1 MSATHAGSTGRAGGV
16 SPSSGSEFLRV
27 GVVGLGA
34 MGRPIARRLASQD
47 FPVLGYDPRF
57 PPDPDPEDG
66 VVLVH
71 DARELATR
79 TDVTLVLVGTDEQL
93 LSVVGD
99 QEVGIFAGAGAGHV
113 ILIGSTVAPRTSTE
127 VGHLAAPHGVAVLD
141 AALCRG
147 EAPARDGTLLVL
159 AGGDEQAFRTCEPVL
174 RAIASDVHHLGGLG
188 AGQVG
193 KMINNYLLWLTV
205 VGNYEALRLGAR
217 MGLDLDALR
226 AALLQSSG
234 ANWAL
239 ETWERARPMPW
250 AEDDMAVLMQ
260 AADEQKLPMIAAGV
274 VRELIKA
281 IKLEKAVL
289 PDGGGSSGSMDQLVR
304 AVERLRPQQP

>member
-1 MSATHAGSTGRAGGV
+1 
-16 SPSSGSEFLRV
+16 
-27 GVVGLGA
+27 
-34 MGRPIARRLASQD
+34 
-47 FPVLGYDPRF
+47 
-57 PPDPDPEDG
+57 
-66 VVLVH
+66 
-71 DARELATR
+71 
-79 TDVTLVLVGTDEQL
+79 
-93 LSVVGD
+93 
-99 QEVGIFAGAGAGHV
+99 
-113 ILIGSTVAPRTSTE
+113 
-127 VGHLAAPHGVAVLD
+127 
-141 AALCRG
+141 
-147 EAPARDGTLLVL
+147 
-159 AGGDEQAFRTCEPVL
+159 
-174 RAIASDVHHLGGLG
+174 
-188 AGQVG
+188 
-193 KMINNYLLWLTV
+193 MINNYLLWLTV

-260 AADEQKLPMIAAGV
+260 AADEQKLSMIAAGV